1 VTGSLLDIL
10 NGYLDLRWRMDP
22 VEATY
27 AGRHELDG
35 TFASYAPESVREFLA
50 ALRSYAASLEE
61 VEADTLADEIDRTAA
76 LHAARHDILVLER
89 EQPFASNPA
98 FQLGHALNGLYLLL
112 ARNAQDPPRRSAAL
126 LERLRAL
133 PDFLR
138 TASETVT
145 KPVTIFIDAASAMIP
160 GGLALVQEA
169 LDDPAVDM
177 SSLDP
182 AELEAARAGAT
193 AALMEFSDAL
203 VGMRERATEDFAIG
217 RDLFDRKLHTAHMIR
232 ENADELLRY
241 GERLRAESEAARAR
255 IVEEIAPGATWRDLL
270 CRLREDMPSPESAID
285 EYAAAM
291 HEARDYTAERGLMQ
305 VSPAALEV
313 VPTPA
318 FLRALTPFA
327 AYQGPGAF
335 DADQTGIFF
344 VTLPEP
350 GEPWRTHCRGEL
362 LSTAVHEG
370 VPGHH
375 EQISTANMLSSAVR
389 RVLSTPAAQ
398 EGWALYCETL
408 MLEQGLLRTQAQRFF
423 QAHHLLW
430 RALRIILDVSLHTR
444 GMPMMQAAQL
454 LQNELGFDAASAEA
468 EARRYCAYPTY
479 QLCYA
484 IGRRDILQ
492 LRDDARAARGQGF
505 SLAGFHDELLGYGA
519 LPTALARWGMGLA

>member
-1 VTGSLLDIL
+1 MTVQLGDVL

-27 AGRHELDG
+27 MGRHEFDG
-35 TFASYAPESVREFLA
+35 MFASYVPDRVREYLA
-50 ALRSYAASLEE
+50 ALRSYAGSLEE
-61 VEADTLADEIDRTAA
+61 AEADSLEDEIDRTAA

-89 EQPFASNPA
+89 ERPFVSNPA
-98 FQLGHALNGLYLLL
+98 YLLGHALNGLYLLL
-112 ARNAQDPPRRSAAL
+112 ARNAQDPPQRAAAL

-133 PDFLR
+133 PDYLHEAAE
-138 TASETVT
+138 TAT

-169 LDDPAVDM
+169 LDDPAVDLT
-177 SSLDP
+177 SLDP
-182 AELEAARAGAT
+182 AELEAARQGAT

-203 VGMRERATEDFAIG
+203 VVMRDRATDDFAIG

-241 GERLRAESEAARAR
+241 GERLRAETEAARAA
-255 IVEEIAPGATWRDLL
+255 IAEEIAPGATWRDVLH
-270 CRLREDMPSPESAID
+270 RLRADMPSPDSAIA
-285 EYAAAM
+285 EYAEAM
-291 HEARDYTAERGLMQ
+291 REARDYTATRALMH
-305 VSPAALEV
+305 VTPTALEV
-313 VPTPA
+313 EPTPS

-335 DADQTGIFF
+335 DQEQTGTFF

-375 EQISTANMLSSAVR
+375 EQISTANALERPIR
-389 RVLSTPAAQ
+389 RVLATPAAQ

-408 MLEQGLLRTQAQRFF
+408 MLEQGLLATPAQRFF

-444 GMPMMQAAQL
+444 GMSMQQAAQL
-454 LQNELGFDAASAEA
+454 LQEELGFDPASADA

-479 QLCYA
+479 QVCYA
-484 IGRRDILQ
+484 VGRRDILQ
-492 LRDDARAARGQGF
+492 LRDDVRAARGAEF
-505 SLAGFHDELLGYGA
+505 SLAAFHDDLLGYGA
-519 LPTALARWGMGLA
+519 LPTALARWGMGG